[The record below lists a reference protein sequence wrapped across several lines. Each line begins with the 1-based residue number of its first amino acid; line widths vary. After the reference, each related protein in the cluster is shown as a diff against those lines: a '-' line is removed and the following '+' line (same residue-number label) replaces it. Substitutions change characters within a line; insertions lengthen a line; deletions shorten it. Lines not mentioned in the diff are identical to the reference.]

1 MMIRRNRKKERDKQ
15 HWEKWGMMMNMW
27 WAIFINVIGDMMLL
41 CGRECCVEFKCR
53 KFNFWLNQREF
64 YTKSL
69 HDLYNIHGWRAHPH
83 IFILSLALSFYLS
96 LSLFFPFRLS
106 FSLSPLSLSLARSVL
121 FFFFLNIMGTEFSP
135 IACWSYW
142 SYPVICWRSVLWL
155 LAHIWWFLEI
165 ISPIFKSV
173 RYLFLH
179 TSIRDAYT

>member
-1 MMIRRNRKKERDKQ
+1 
-15 HWEKWGMMMNMW
+15 
-27 WAIFINVIGDMMLL
+27 MMLL

-121 FFFFLNIMGTEFSP
+121 FFFFFKYHGNWVLT
-135 IACWSYW
+135 Y
-142 SYPVICWRSVLWL
+142 SVLKL
-155 LAHIWWFLEI
+155 LVISCDLLKICPLAPRSHLVVFRNNFPHIQIGQVFIPSHEYPRRIYIIAYSATCEI
-165 ISPIFKSV
+165 SEIGFSGRVSV
-173 RYLFLH
+173 LRP
-179 TSIRDAYT
+179 TSLSL